1 MPSLEVATIGGG
13 TGIKSQK
20 ACLDILNLS
29 NNNNE
34 VGQNS
39 ILLSQIIASTV
50 LCGELSLMI
59 SLCKGNLVDS
69 HMKLNRGINK

>member
-13 TGIKSQK
+13 TSMTSQQS
-20 ACLDILNLS
+20 CINLLNLNQNNS
-29 NNNNE
+29 NS
-34 VGQNS
+34 S

-59 SLCKGNLVDS
+59 SLTEGSLVNS
-69 HMKLNRGINK
+69 HLKLNRGISFNL